1 MNVRDTNFNMTGGGA
16 RALCAAL
23 LLAAA
28 GAGPAWAAITQSIN
42 YQGFLISKVTN
53 LPVET
58 PPDLKFLIYSA
69 PTGGAPVF
77 TESRCNVPIT
87 KGRYDVEIG
96 SATSGGVP
104 SSIFSDYG
112 GLWLEIQV
120 DENGDCS
127 GVYEA
132 MTPRIRLQA
141 APYAFS
147 SLYASTASAGAN
159 VFSANIIGA
168 LPQTTYG
175 AVTISTNLFVQ
186 GGISVGSISP
196 GQKLAVA
203 GVVESTGNWPSCAT
217 PGAYTCGFKFTDG
230 SVQVK
235 AAALTMWDI
244 LGINLYTINEGNTNV
259 GGGLTN
265 PQARLHISSAA
276 GDTGDLLLV
285 STGTGLTQSRLFLVN
300 GHGEVYGNSFYGDGS
315 TLSHIVRS
323 AGDTMTG
330 QLTLSASSLTV
341 TSAAGLGS
349 PKVKFREGVE
359 VSSAPAAF
367 YGGVYISSNI
377 YAAGR
382 FYGDGAGLTDV
393 VSLDSTKVRKSG
405 DTMTGQLTLA
415 GSTLTI
421 TGAEFSVAGS
431 TLSVLGGNT
440 AVGSAAYLARL
451 TVGGGVIATS
461 SITSQTS
468 MHAASFN
475 SPGSAYLYN
484 VTAASGTFWGIG
496 PAQYSIETSSTI
508 KVNGGVVDAPYFIGS
523 GSLLTGVLKST
534 DTSKVSKLGDTMTG
548 SLKVLGSSL
557 TVVSYGA
564 HTYALTV
571 GSVPALNA
579 FALAVT
585 TAGNVG
591 VHVLAPSAPLEVNS
605 HIAISNLGGRAHLD
619 LKASDGAENY
629 LRWTEE
635 SLAGEGNRNQ
645 GALGY
650 PVASRDLVY
659 SAGASVPGFDGQE
672 VFRVKSDMGGVN
684 WRFGIGTPS
693 PTQRFQVGANTLVST
708 PEGLPLLFVSTTS
721 GRVSVNTLTQTHA
734 LTVDGG
740 ISAVSSVTAQGGFY
754 GSGAGLTGVP
764 ASALPRYISVST
776 ITAAAGSTYD
786 GIVFSTTVYFN
797 YKLGVGQILNQA
809 TFTPSDELHVR
820 GVTRLDH
827 KGSEHVV
834 LLFNA
839 SDVPGDSYIRWDD
852 PLPAEALKGVLGIK
866 ANSKDLV
873 YRGGASNL
881 DDGVEVFRAKPNGRF
896 IVGSAGVSFNPAD
909 YFHVLSNMSVAA
921 PGQTPILHVSTV
933 SQSVG
938 LSTGTPKERVH
949 VGSSFLV
956 GGDRA
961 SAALYVSTQS
971 GYTGIGTG
979 NPQAT
984 LQVAGYALVN
994 SSLTVTGTGVAG
1006 TEDVLNV
1013 KSGAL
1018 VVRND
1023 DRVGIGVAPDERLHV
1038 NGKVKAT
1045 GFAASRGAPTNT
1057 CAGFNTCQASCV
1069 TGSVMGGGCSN
1080 ATGTDYLTGSFPFD
1094 ADTWQCDYSGASG
1107 SITAYAICSTVE

>member
-1 MNVRDTNFNMTGGGA
+1 MKVSYMSSGVKGGGA
-16 RALCAAL
+16 AALCAAL
-23 LLAAA
+23 LLSVLAW
-28 GAGPAWAAITQSIN
+28 AGPAAAAITQTIN

-58 PPDLKFLIYSA
+58 PPDLKFLIYSV
-69 PTGGAPVF
+69 PSGGAPVF

-96 SATSGGVP
+96 SSTSGGVP
-104 SSIFSDYG
+104 SSLFSDYS

-132 MTPRIRLQA
+132 MTPRIKLQA

-147 SLYASTASAGAN
+147 SLYASTASAGTN

-217 PGAYTCGFKFTDG
+217 PGAYTCGFKFPDG

-244 LGINLYTINEGNTNV
+244 LGINLYTINEGNTNI
-259 GGGLTN
+259 GGGLTS

-276 GDTGDLLLV
+276 GDAGDLLLI
-285 STGTGLTQSRLFLVN
+285 STGTGAAQSQLFLVN
-300 GHGEVYGNSFYGDGS
+300 GNGEVYGNSFYGDGS
-315 TLSHIVRS
+315 TLSHIVRA

-330 QLTLSASSLTV
+330 QLTLAGSSLTV

-349 PKVKFREGVE
+349 PKVKLREGVE
-359 VSSAPAAF
+359 ISSAPASL
-367 YGGVYISSNI
+367 YGGVYISSNV
-377 YAAGR
+377 YANGI
-382 FYGDGAGLTDV
+382 FYGDGRGLTDV
-393 VSLDSTKVRKSG
+393 ISFDSTKVLKAG
-405 DTMTGQLTLA
+405 DTMTGQLTLS
-415 GSTLTI
+415 GSTLTV
-421 TGAEFSVAGS
+421 TGGAFSVAGA
-431 TLSVLGGNT
+431 TLTVLGGNT

-451 TVGGGVIATS
+451 TVGGGLIATS
-461 SITSQTS
+461 SITSQS
-468 MHAASFN
+468 SVHAASFH
-475 SPGSAYLYN
+475 SPAGSAYLYN

-508 KVNGGVVDAPYFIGS
+508 KVNGGVVDAPYFVGNGS
-523 GSLLTGVLKST
+523 QLTAVTGT
-534 DTSKVSKLGDTMTG
+534 DANRIHRLGDTMTG
-548 SLKVLGSSL
+548 NLKVLGSSL
-557 TVVSYGA
+557 TVVSYGT
-564 HTYALTV
+564 HSYALTV

-591 VHVLAPSAPLEVNS
+591 VNVLSPSAPLEVNS

-619 LKASDGAENY
+619 LRASDGAENY
-629 LRWTEE
+629 IRWTEE

-650 PVASRDLVY
+650 PVGSRDLTY
-659 SAGASVPGFDGQE
+659 SAGASVPGVDGQE
-672 VFRVKSDMGGVN
+672 VFRVKAEVGGAN
-684 WRFGIGTPS
+684 WRFGIGMPN
-693 PTQRFQVGANTLVST
+693 PTQRFQVAANTLVST

-721 GRVSVNTLTQTHA
+721 GRVSVNTLAQTHA

-740 ISAVSSVTAQGGFY
+740 ISAASSVTAQGGFY
-754 GSGAGLTGVP
+754 GSGAGLTAVP
-764 ASALPRYISVST
+764 ASALPGLLTVST
-776 ITAAAGSTYD
+776 ITSAAGSTFD
-786 GIVFSTTVYFN
+786 GVVFSTTVYFN

-852 PLPAEALKGVLGIK
+852 PLPAEAIKGVLGIK

-881 DDGVEVFRAKPNGRF
+881 DDGTEVFRAKPNGRF
-896 IVGSAGVSFNPAD
+896 IVGNAGVSFDPVD
-909 YFHVLSNMSVAA
+909 YFHVLSNMSVNAA
-921 PGQTPILHVSTV
+921 GQTPILRVSTA

-938 LSTGTPKERVH
+938 LSTGTPRERVH

-971 GYTGIGTG
+971 GYTGVGTAYPG
-979 NPQAT
+979 AKLDVN
-984 LQVAGYALVN
+984 GYARVG
-994 SSLTVTGTGVAG
+994 SSLTVTGAGLAG

-1013 KSGAL
+1013 QSGAL
-1018 VVRND
+1018 LVRND
-1023 DRVGIGVAPDERLHV
+1023 GRVGIGAAAPQATLDV
-1038 NGKVKAT
+1038 NGTAQF
-1045 GFAASRGAPTNT
+1045 GSGAAKSSVTAEGYFVPRSLTSAELGSAVPTALGAVVYNSSIANI
-1057 CAGFNTCQASCV
+1057 CFS
-1069 TGSVMGGGCSN
+1069 
-1080 ATGTDYLTGSFPFD
+1080 TGT
-1094 ADTWQCDYSGASG
+1094 
-1107 SITAYAICSTVE
+1107 VEAGQWAVAGTKTDCF